1 MWLKCRCYIFL
12 YILCITDFVFLIY
25 NNLAVTAHNT
35 LYSNDLSDPC
45 LNFLSPIK
53 TLLVLF
59 WQLQSLFKCCTYYS
73 CVCISTAY
81 FECVYFFLSLA
92 NQPCF
97 FLCSSFDRVK
107 HNYKR
112 DLMVPYLTA
121 HCPICWDRD
130 SQASLYGTRVD
141 NEAAIIKESIKVLKD
156 QWTTF
161 KSKVTSL
168 PKLLVNSIEQI
179 DFDNIENLSAKTQD
193 SVH

>member
-1 MWLKCRCYIFL
+1 M
-12 YILCITDFVFLIY
+12 
-25 NNLAVTAHNT
+25 
-35 LYSNDLSDPC
+35 
-45 LNFLSPIK
+45 
-53 TLLVLF
+53 
-59 WQLQSLFKCCTYYS
+59 
-73 CVCISTAY
+73 
-81 FECVYFFLSLA
+81 FFLVQLV
-92 NQPCF
+92 
-97 FLCSSFDRVK
+97 DRVK
-107 HNYKR
+107 HNDKR

-121 HCPICWDRD
+121 HCTICWDRD

-161 KSKVTSL
+161 KSKVTPL